1 MRIGHIIAD
10 IRPGTVHLDM
20 SKAIARRGH
29 EVKVYAEDA
38 RSASIVR
45 PTLLIE
51 EGIEIH
57 AINDKRRNPWLLIFD
72 KIFKPLLGRRFFT
85 ALYALYRFIRTTRCD
100 VYLVEGDSLAIF
112 VALVSIVQPI
122 KWIVCLHDHE
132 HFGVLL
138 GYPGEPRN
146 QLRVRVKRWALDQA
160 SGLRANSEVTKDIML
175 KSGIKPDR
183 IRVVPLHY
191 VPRMTIA
198 GDLDEYRNKASML
211 VRARWAVPD
220 ECKILISMCRL
231 TPFKGLELA
240 LRGFSI
246 ATEMGLDA
254 RFMICGGD
262 RIVKGVGSY
271 RDLLERHAKELGI
284 FDRVIFT
291 GSIPTSEVKTY
302 YAAADLHL
310 VPSYIDTFNYSAVE
324 AALTGTLSIVTP
336 LTGSGRWL
344 AEAGA
349 ARILKERNET
359 ELATT
364 IVQCLKDASRSDES
378 IHMRTSVMKV
388 LSVDRLAGELLT
400 YVSQIVESARNEN

>member
-1 MRIGHIIAD
+1 MRIGHIISD

-38 RSASIVR
+38 RSSSIVR
-45 PTLLIE
+45 PTLFTE

-72 KIFKPLLGRRFFT
+72 KTFKRLLGRRFFT
-85 ALYALYRFIRTTRCD
+85 ALYALYRFVRTTQCE
-100 VYLVEGDSLAIF
+100 VYLVEGDSLAML

-122 KWIVCLHDHE
+122 KWIACLHDHE

-146 QLRVRVKRWALDQA
+146 RIRVRVKRWALDKA
-160 SGLRANSEVTKDIML
+160 SGLRANSEVTKNLMVE
-175 KSGIKPDR
+175 SGIRPER

-198 GDLDEYRNKASML
+198 GDLNEYRNKARMF
-211 VRARWAVPD
+211 VRARWTVPA

-231 TPFKGLELA
+231 TPFKGIDLA
-240 LRGFSI
+240 LRGFSV

-271 RDLLERHAKELGI
+271 RNLLERLAKELGI

-291 GSIPTSEVKTY
+291 GSIPFSKVKTY

-349 ARILKERNET
+349 ARILMERNET
-359 ELATT
+359 ELAST
-364 IVQCLKDASRSDES
+364 IVQCLNDGSRSDES
-378 IHMRTSVMKV
+378 THMCTSVMTA
-388 LSVDRLAGELLT
+388 LSVDRLAGELLA
-400 YVSQIVESARNEN
+400 YAAQIAGSARTEN